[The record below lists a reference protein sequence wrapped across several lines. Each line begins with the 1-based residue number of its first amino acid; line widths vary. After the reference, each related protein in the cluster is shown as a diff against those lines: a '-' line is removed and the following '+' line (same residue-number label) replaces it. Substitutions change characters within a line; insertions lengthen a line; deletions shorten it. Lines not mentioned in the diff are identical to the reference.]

1 MRPRKKKNLD
11 ERLELVSSLLINKNE
26 NGKII
31 LSEVFPGMPSE
42 SQVDLEIGC
51 GKGSFAIAKTALHP
65 ERRYLAVEKISDVV
79 IIALE
84 KAVEEHKPNL
94 RFLISDASVLPEI
107 LEAKSIDTLFIN
119 FCDPWPK
126 ARHHKRRLTHR
137 SFLESYKKFLKP
149 GGKIEFKT
157 DNRDLFDFSV
167 EEFKACGYKIE
178 NLTYDLHSSE
188 FADEN
193 IMTEYEKNFSEKG
206 FKINKL
212 VARFE

>member
-11 ERLELVSSLLINKNE
+11 ERLELVSTLLINKDK

-42 SQVDLEIGC
+42 SPVDLEIGC

-65 ERRYLAVEKISDVV
+65 DRRYLAVEKISDVV

-84 KAVEEHKPNL
+84 KAAEEQKPNL

-107 LEAKSIDTLFIN
+107 LEAASINTLFIN

-137 SFLESYKKFLKP
+137 SFLEGYKKFLKP

-167 EEFKACGYKIE
+167 EEFKVCGYKIE
-178 NLTYDLHSSE
+178 SLTFDLHSSE